1 MTLRRATSVFFIFLF
16 FAQLAY
22 AANIDS
28 LKKEISACRSEQLR
42 AGLYEKTGEA
52 YNSIN
57 ADSAILYFHRA
68 LAIAQRAGGDQTC
81 YDASRQI
88 GLYYYTSGQMDSALA
103 YDKLAL
109 RYSRFTRDQHNL
121 CQALLDIAGTYSTND
136 SALACIAYA
145 DSALMLSEQ
154 LKDSVCMAGAY
165 TMLGVG
171 YTAIIDYA
179 SALDAVRH
187 AIAIYEHRRAYA
199 HLGEAYMLAANIID
213 LQKNFKESL
222 EYHQLSR
229 EMLLKAHD
237 TFVTSQN
244 EVNTAIVYSEMG
256 NYQKAID
263 IFRTI
268 LPKLKAG
275 GTGWTTTALSL
286 AVALTKNGN
295 YTEAGNT
302 FRQIEKV
309 FAEGMV
315 HDPLLEGEFYAGF
328 ADMYLQQ
335 KQLDNALLYAKKN
348 EKLLSQGQPAV
359 ADVMLGMKLL
369 SDIYRAKGDLAAAIN
384 YYTKYSDLKDT
395 IAASEQSKNYA
406 QAEAKFNLA
415 ERNKTIEM
423 LSKQNELQKALNSK
437 DRVINISLFFILG
450 LAILFAVIGFRAYR
464 RTLKQN
470 ALLSE
475 QRVTIDHQMKQLAD
489 AATMKSKFLANIS
502 HELRTPVTLLTGM
515 LDLMSKND
523 GRDSK
528 EKERLDVAYNNS
540 KKLQHMVEEILDLT
554 KLEHNISAPVFE
566 TKEIAP
572 LLKRILYSFETL
584 IEKEQLTLEYEDI
597 AAKGLYISIDPVK
610 FEKVINNLVVNA
622 IKFNKVNGSIRVVV
636 APAGPGHVEIS
647 ISDTGVGIAAG
658 DLPHIFEHFYQ
669 SGTPGI
675 KAAGAGIGLSLVK
688 EFTGLMEG
696 AVTVESDQGL
706 GSTFKLTFPR
716 AAAPDVNVL
725 TEVEDDLQLPDT
737 EWEKLPRRQCVLVAE
752 DNLEMQYY
760 LKEVLG
766 HRVNIVLTGNGYE
779 ALEWLAQNTADL
791 IISDIMM
798 PGMDGR
804 ELVTYLKSQER
815 YCKVP
820 IITLSALADVEHRLS
835 MLRLGIDDYMVKP
848 FNADELRIRAYNLLS
863 NSAARDK
870 FNEEQAA
877 VAGDAD
883 NGQEAEAFRDKIKTY
898 VLSRIKD
905 MNITVTDLA
914 YEFSVSER
922 QLQRMSKS
930 ITGCTPAQLIKEV
943 RLQKAY
949 ELLLDDSSKI
959 YKVDDLCKRV
969 GYDSASYFARQFYE
983 RFGKRPS
990 DFL

>member
-1 MTLRRATSVFFIFLF
+1 
-16 FAQLAY
+16 
-22 AANIDS
+22 
-28 LKKEISACRSEQLR
+28 
-42 AGLYEKTGEA
+42 
-52 YNSIN
+52 
-57 ADSAILYFHRA
+57 
-68 LAIAQRAGGDQTC
+68 
-81 YDASRQI
+81 
-88 GLYYYTSGQMDSALA
+88 
-103 YDKLAL
+103 
-109 RYSRFTRDQHNL
+109 
-121 CQALLDIAGTYSTND
+121 
-136 SALACIAYA
+136 
-145 DSALMLSEQ
+145 
-154 LKDSVCMAGAY
+154 
-165 TMLGVG
+165 
-171 YTAIIDYA
+171 
-179 SALDAVRH
+179 
-187 AIAIYEHRRAYA
+187 
-199 HLGEAYMLAANIID
+199 
-213 LQKNFKESL
+213 
-222 EYHQLSR
+222 
-229 EMLLKAHD
+229 
-237 TFVTSQN
+237 
-244 EVNTAIVYSEMG
+244 
-256 NYQKAID
+256 
-263 IFRTI
+263 
-268 LPKLKAG
+268 
-275 GTGWTTTALSL
+275 
-286 AVALTKNGN
+286 
-295 YTEAGNT
+295 
-302 FRQIEKV
+302 
-309 FAEGMV
+309 
-315 HDPLLEGEFYAGF
+315 
-328 ADMYLQQ
+328 
-335 KQLDNALLYAKKN
+335 
-348 EKLLSQGQPAV
+348 
-359 ADVMLGMKLL
+359 
-369 SDIYRAKGDLAAAIN
+369 
-384 YYTKYSDLKDT
+384 
-395 IAASEQSKNYA
+395 
-406 QAEAKFNLA
+406 
-415 ERNKTIEM
+415 M